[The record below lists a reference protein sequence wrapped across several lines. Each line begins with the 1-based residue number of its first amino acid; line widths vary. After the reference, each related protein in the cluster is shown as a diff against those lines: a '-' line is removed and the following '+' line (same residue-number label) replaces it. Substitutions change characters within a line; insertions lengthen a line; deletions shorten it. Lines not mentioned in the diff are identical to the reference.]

1 MRVSRAADAYTA
13 KAKATATATATR
25 TRSPATNKAGAGNSS
40 SRCREA
46 EKCPS
51 PVVRAGEGA
60 RVIILRQRL
69 PSSSVQQQTRRHV
82 ARSSSHQA
90 SITCPT
96 GMVRRKDCQ
105 DMPVWSAAP
114 ATPATPATPV
124 IACRNDSQDA
134 RRAAETTASLAHM
147 VRATP
152 MPRRPCPHGQAR
164 ATSEVS
170 HAQCAACQPD
180 KVLGSI
186 ARLFLFRL
194 GLCCLVPAVHC
205 ALCTTMLCAIH
216 LLPTSWV
223 PSPLPVLQIEKL
235 AGKPIVIDI
244 DYRYRAIHP
253 LPIAAFHASATWPS
267 ASKDARTIPN
277 AAIWHRQ
284 QWSHAP
290 KRRVPGPLLVPCSL
304 KKTKHSLG
312 SSIVY
317 HYCAVC

>member
-147 VRATP
+147 VRATLSTGQGAGVD
-152 MPRRPCPHGQAR
+152 RPPVPVQIR
-164 ATSEVS
+164 FVLP
-170 HAQCAACQPD
+170 CAC
-180 KVLGSI
+180 
-186 ARLFLFRL
+186 
-194 GLCCLVPAVHC
+194 C
-205 ALCTTMLCAIH
+205 ALCTVHYYALCN
-216 LLPTSWV
+216 S
-223 PSPLPVLQIEKL
+223 PSP
-235 AGKPIVIDI
+235 D
-244 DYRYRAIHP
+244 
-253 LPIAAFHASATWPS
+253 F
-267 ASKDARTIPN
+267 
-277 AAIWHRQ
+277 
-284 QWSHAP
+284 
-290 KRRVPGPLLVPCSL
+290 
-304 KKTKHSLG
+304 LG
-312 SSIVY
+312 T
-317 HYCAVC
+317 

>member
-1 MRVSRAADAYTA
+1 
-13 KAKATATATATR
+13 
-25 TRSPATNKAGAGNSS
+25 
-40 SRCREA
+40 
-46 EKCPS
+46 
-51 PVVRAGEGA
+51 
-60 RVIILRQRL
+60 
-69 PSSSVQQQTRRHV
+69 
-82 ARSSSHQA
+82 
-90 SITCPT
+90 
-96 GMVRRKDCQ
+96 
-105 DMPVWSAAP
+105 
-114 ATPATPATPV
+114 
-124 IACRNDSQDA
+124 
-134 RRAAETTASLAHM
+134 M

-152 MPRRPCPHGQAR
+152 MPRRPCPRPTTHDQAR

-170 HAQCAACQPD
+170 HAQCVACQPD

-205 ALCTTMLCAIH
+205 ALCTVLRTLYAVLCALYSVLCTLYSVQFTCSPGFLH
-216 LLPTSWV
+216 CRYLVHSLPLL
-223 PSPLPVLQIEKL
+223 QFEKL

-253 LPIAAFHASATWPS
+253 LPIATFHASATWPS

-304 KKTKHSLG
+304 KKTKHTLG
-312 SSIVY
+312 SPT
-317 HYCAVC
+317 